1 MARTFLFLIGTAS
14 AFFAW
19 TLISNRARASRK
31 PIPAR
36 QAAAL
41 LQQAW
46 ADHRT
51 RA

>member
-1 MARTFLFLIGTAS
+1 MRTFLFLIGTVS
-14 AFFAW
+14 AYAAW
-19 TLISNRARASRK
+19 VLAHDQSRK
-31 PIPAR
+31 VRRRVPAK

-41 LQQAW
+41 LEQAW

>member
-1 MARTFLFLIGTAS
+1 MARTFLFILGTLS
-14 AFFAW
+14 AYAAW
-19 TLISNRARASRK
+19 ALAKGQPKIARK

-46 ADHRT
+46 ADHHT